1 MITNAE
7 VIQVLSLMWAVMVY
21 FVKCIPG
28 IAMLYVI
35 GYVISIRNR
44 DKRRQM
50 IDRCCKL
57 IDEVFLNDDQIAVE
71 LRGATYKV
79 DRERLLG
86 FLKPNFKYLTELTNQ
101 IKALQ

>member
-28 IAMLYVI
+28 ISILYVI
-35 GYVISIRNR
+35 GYIITIRNR
-44 DKRRQM
+44 DKRRQ
-50 IDRCCKL
+50 IIEHCSKL
-57 IDEVFLNDDQIAVE
+57 LDEVFLNDDQIAVE

-86 FLKPNFKYLTELTNQ
+86 FLKPNFKYLTEISNL
-101 IKALQ
+101 IKSL